1 MSGVQGMDQLNVTFG
16 TMLAKASN
24 RLLLFKEVA
33 FRLAH
38 SVQKNFEKGGRPER
52 WKISK
57 RARRESGQTLL
68 RTGRLM
74 RSVSMPTINAQ
85 GIEFG
90 SNLPYAAIHQ
100 FGGEIQMPARSE
112 LFRHLRIS
120 RGRRKGKFKK
130 GTEPGRGFT
139 RSGYTIRMPARPYIV
154 FQSEDVEDT
163 GRIILSHL
171 L

>member
-1 MSGVQGMDQLNVTFG
+1 MSGASGIDDVNRSFG
-16 TMLAKASN
+16 ELLARASN

-33 FRLAH
+33 FRLA
-38 SVQKNFEKGGRPER
+38 SSIQTNFREGGRPDR
-52 WKISK
+52 WKSSR
-57 RARRESGQTLL
+57 RAAKESGQTLL

-74 RSVSMPTINAQ
+74 RSASLPKINAD

-112 LFRHLRIS
+112 LFRRLRIS
-120 RGRRKGKFKK
+120 RGKRQGKFKK
-130 GTEPGRGFT
+130 GTEFGRGFT
-139 RSGYTIRMPARPYIV
+139 RSAHTIHMPARPYIV
-154 FQSEDVEDT
+154 FQDDDVADA
-163 GRIILSHL
+163 GKIILGHL

>member
-1 MSGVQGMDQLNVTFG
+1 MSGSSGIDDLNTTFG
-16 TMLAKASN
+16 GMLAKASN

-33 FRLAH
+33 FRLA
-38 SVQKNFEKGGRPER
+38 SSIQENFREGGRPDR

-57 RARRESGQTLL
+57 RARKESGQTLL

-74 RSVSMPTINAQ
+74 RSVSLPTINSD

-100 FGGEIQMPARSE
+100 FGGEIDMPARSE
-112 LFRHLRIS
+112 TFRRLRIT
-120 RGRRKGKFKK
+120 RGSRKGKFKR

-139 RSGYTIRMPARPYIV
+139 RSGYTIHMPARPYIV
-154 FQSEDVEDT
+154 FQPEDIEDT
-163 GRIILSHL
+163 GKIILSHL
-171 L
+171 I